1 MKPAFRPVFGLNLP
15 ITFTFFPI
23 ILHPQALDL
32 GTKNALALGEESMHL
47 LRFCRLALFIPVLW
61 CAAAFAQ
68 TPVFTSPLPTGTRLD
83 AVGDTVELGSMPLNV
98 VPAPIGDKAVVVLSG
113 WREQGI
119 QVVDLKTRKVTQ
131 TLLQDGAFYGAAFSP
146 DNSTLYVSGG
156 NTDMVFIYAWKDGR
170 ATLVKKLE
178 LAKAKTADSTGT
190 SYPAGIA
197 VAPNGKFVFV
207 AENVGDHLA
216 VLDAATGKIIQRFPT
231 DHYPYGVILS
241 DDGHLF
247 ISAWGGTTVSDFH
260 VLTDGKLAYL
270 GRIEVGRHPSALRSS
285 GSQLYVALAGSDRVA
300 VIDARS
306 RKVTEYFHDSAPGSP
321 PEGSTPNALAISA
334 DRKRLFI
341 AEADNNAIAVFD
353 LATGKLLGRIPTDWY
368 PTAIAEVGS
377 QILIVSGKGH
387 GTHANPDGPVPLTKW
402 PFEKPLAYTLGQL
415 NGSLRFVR
423 SAMTPAQLSAFTR
436 RVAVADNWQQSR
448 ASRRYPPFKH
458 VIYIIKENRTYDQVL
473 GDLKEGDGDASLVY
487 FPDITVTP
495 NHHALARRFGL
506 FDRFFVNAEV
516 SSQGHIWSTAAY
528 VTDYGEKIIPSAYAG
543 KRGDIDGEDSDEPE
557 RGFLWTL
564 ANRSGITF
572 RDYGEMV
579 KGNPGWPVTQHDLG
593 ADVNPD
599 YVPFD
604 LVTQDQKRADVWI
617 AEFERFVRDGNMP
630 QLELMW
636 LPMDH
641 LTAARPGKCTP
652 FACMADNDLALGRI
666 VQALSHSPYW
676 KDTVVFVVED
686 DAQAG
691 PDHVDSHRA
700 PFYAISA
707 YSRPR
712 SVHRFINT
720 TDVIAAIEDILGMGR
735 LSKFD
740 YFSRSLAGIFAPTP
754 DLNPFDAITPKQ
766 NLDEKNAQNTAAARM
781 SEGLDLSAPDRVDD
795 QVYNRILW
803 LMLKGNALQPAM
815 RNRAPLHALESSW

>member
-1 MKPAFRPVFGLNLP
+1 MP
-15 ITFTFFPI
+15 
-23 ILHPQALDL
+23 
-32 GTKNALALGEESMHL
+32 L
-47 LRFCRLALFIPVLW
+47 LRFFRLDFFLFTVL
-61 CAAAFAQ
+61 CAVAPAQ
-68 TPVFTSPLPTGTRLD
+68 TYVVTLPLPTGVHLD
-83 AVGDTVELGSMPLNV
+83 AEGETVELGSMPLSV
-98 VPAPIGDKAVVVLSG
+98 VPALGGDKAVVVLSG

-119 QVVDLKTRKVTQ
+119 QVVDLKTRQVTQ

-146 DNSTLYVSGG
+146 DGNTLYVSGG
-156 NTDMVFIYAWKDGR
+156 NTDMLFVYAWKDGT
-170 ATLVKKLE
+170 ATLTNKWQ
-178 LAKAKTADSTGT
+178 LAKAKTADGMGT
-190 SYPAGIA
+190 SYPAGMA
-197 VAPNGKFVFV
+197 VGPNGKFVYV
-207 AENVGDHLA
+207 AENVGNRLA
-216 VLDAATGKIIQRFPT
+216 VIDAATGEIVQRFAT

-241 DDGHLF
+241 GDGHLF
-247 ISAWGGTTVSDFH
+247 VSAWGGITISDFH
-260 VLTDGKLAYL
+260 VLPDGKLTYC
-270 GRIEVGRHPSALRSS
+270 GRIEVGRHPSSLAIS
-285 GSQLYVALAGSDRVA
+285 GSRLYVALAGSDRVA
-300 VIDARS
+300 IVNSRS
-306 RKVTEYFHDSAPGSP
+306 RKVTGYIQDSAPGAP

-334 DRKRLFI
+334 DGKQLFI
-341 AEADNNAIAVFD
+341 AEADNNAVAVFD
-353 LATGKLLGRIPTDWY
+353 LVNGRLGGRIPTDWY
-368 PTAIAEVGS
+368 PTAVSEVVS

-387 GTHANPDGPVPLTKW
+387 GTHANPDGPVPLTNW
-402 PFEKPLAYTLGQL
+402 PNGKPLAYTLGQL
-415 NGSLRFVR
+415 NGSLRLLP
-423 SAMTPAQLSAFTR
+423 STINQAQLSGFSQ
-436 RVAVADNWQQSR
+436 RVAAANNWQQSR
-448 ASRRYPPFKH
+448 APRRYPPFKH
-458 VIYIIKENRTYDQVL
+458 VIYVIKENRTYDQVL

-528 VTDYGEKIIPSAYAG
+528 VTDYGEKTVPSAYAD

-564 ANRSGITF
+564 ANRSGVTF

-593 ADVNPD
+593 ADINPD

-617 AEFERFVRDGNMP
+617 AELQRFVRDGNMP
-630 QLELMW
+630 QLELIW

-652 FACMADNDLALGRI
+652 YACMADNDLALGRI
-666 VQALSHSPYW
+666 VEALSHSAYW
-676 KDTVVFVVED
+676 KDSVIFVVED

-707 YSRPR
+707 YNRPGTM
-712 SVHRFINT
+712 HRFVNT

-740 YFSRSLAGIFAPTP
+740 YFSRSLDNIFAPTA
-754 DLNPFDAITPKQ
+754 DLTGFDAVTPKQ
-766 NLDEKNAQNTAAARM
+766 DLNEKNPQNTAAARM
-781 SEGLDLSAPDRVDD
+781 SEGLDLSTPDRVDD

-803 LMLKGNALQPAM
+803 LMLKGEAPQPAA
-815 RNRAPLHALESSW
+815 RNWAPLHALEASR